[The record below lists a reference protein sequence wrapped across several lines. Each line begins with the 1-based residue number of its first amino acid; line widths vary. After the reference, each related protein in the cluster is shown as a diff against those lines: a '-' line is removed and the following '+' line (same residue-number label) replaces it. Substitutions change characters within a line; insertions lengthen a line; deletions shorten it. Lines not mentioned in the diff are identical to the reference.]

1 LQKFQRLL
9 ERNVKTAE
17 GLSCREFVS
26 PGQIIAG
33 RYQVGPLLGTSPRGT
48 VYRATHTRLGF
59 PVALQVLGPEVASSL
74 TWKRFARELKALGAL
89 HNQHVVRVHDAGTLP
104 SGARFII
111 TEQLEGDDLATFLR
125 KHGPLPVDKAADY
138 VCRVCSVLGDAHR
151 LGIVHRNVRP
161 DNVFLARTRATE
173 PVVKLLDFGVAL
185 FLSEPGSLTM
195 PGCGCVSPAYLSPE
209 QLRNPN
215 AVDARTDLWSVGLL
229 LFEALMG
236 RSPFASFD
244 NVQIFRAL
252 SEGPVPL
259 LPLSCSVVP
268 AGLAA
273 IVRQC
278 LEREPDRRP
287 RNADE
292 IIRALEPFSSRP
304 GRRLRASPTGTSAL
318 G

>member
-1 LQKFQRLL
+1 LQKIVRQL
-9 ERNVKTAE
+9 ERNVKTHE
-17 GLSCREFVS
+17 GISCREFVS

-33 RYQVGPLLGTSPRGT
+33 RYQVGALLGASPRGT
-48 VYRATHTRLGF
+48 VYRATHTGLGF
-59 PVALQVLGPEVASSL
+59 PVALQLLGPEVASSL
-74 TWKRFARELKALGAL
+74 TWRRFARELKALGAL

-111 TEQLEGDDLATFLR
+111 TEQLEGSDLATFLR

-138 VCRVCSVLGDAHR
+138 VCQVCSVLGDAHR

-161 DNVFLARTRATE
+161 ENVFLARTRATE
-173 PVVKLLDFGVAL
+173 LVVKLLDFGVAL
-185 FLSEPGSLTM
+185 FLSEPGALTI

-215 AVDARTDLWSVGLL
+215 AVDARSDLWSVGLL
-229 LFEALMG
+229 LFEALIG

-244 NVQIFRAL
+244 NVQILRAL

-259 LPLSCSVVP
+259 LPLTCSVVP

-273 IVRQC
+273 LVQHC
-278 LEREPDRRP
+278 LQRDPERRSQS
-287 RNADE
+287 ADQ
-292 IIRALEPFSSRP
+292 IMRALEPYSSRP
-304 GRRLRASPTGTSAL
+304 GRRLRASAVGASR
-318 G
+318 